1 MPETTPRG
9 LTRLAFG
16 GDYNPEQWPESV
28 WDEDVR
34 LMREAGVTMV
44 SVGIFSWAL
53 LEPEPGVYDFG
64 WLDRIIGLLHENGVR
79 VDLGTPTVVPPAWFY
94 RAHPDALPVTA
105 DGTRLAFGSRGA
117 ICHSN
122 GDYRA
127 AAANITTQLAE
138 RYADHP
144 ALAMWHVHNEYGV
157 PVSACYCDSCAA
169 HFRRWLETT
178 YGSVDG
184 VNEAWG
190 TAFWGQRYAGFE
202 QIDPPRTAA
211 TVGNPGQALDYKRF
225 ADATMR
231 ENFRME
237 RDILHRLSPVVP
249 VTTNFMTALSQ
260 CDSVDYWAWGR
271 EVDIVTNDHYLIT
284 DGRRTHVN
292 LAMAADLTRSVA
304 GGAPW
309 ILLEHST
316 SGINWQ
322 PRNPAKAPGQ
332 MARNSLAHVAR
343 GSEGAM
349 FFQWRQS
356 RRGAEKFHSAMVP
369 HGGTDTRVWREVVEL
384 GASLDSLSAIRG
396 TRTRADVA
404 VLWDWHSWWAQ
415 NLDWRPSEDHDARER
430 ADAFYEALYDR
441 HLTVDFAHPEADL
454 SAYPLVVVPALYL
467 MTEAAGTNLREY
479 VENGGT
485 LVVSYFSGIVDEYDA
500 VHEGAYPGA
509 LRDVL
514 GLTVEEFS
522 PLLPDQPVRITGPDG
537 SELTGDVWTEFV
549 VPHGAET
556 VWTYADGLTAGH
568 PAVTRHRHGEG
579 TAWYVSTR
587 LAAQGLDALL
597 GRAAEDARL
606 PSRADLPRDVEVVRR
621 NGESGSYVFV
631 VNHTAAEAK
640 VTLEATAPNCSPAN
654 ARRAGSPSRRVPSGS
669 YDSTAEPLDSP
680 SPARPRAAGGGGLT
694 SSGRRSFP
702 SRLPQAPNSPSSQTE
717 FDIGQAR

>member
-1 MPETTPRG
+1 
-9 LTRLAFG
+9 
-16 GDYNPEQWPESV
+16 
-28 WDEDVR
+28 VR
-34 LMREAGVTMV
+34 YE
-44 SVGIFSWAL
+44 
-53 LEPEPGVYDFG
+53 
-64 WLDRIIGLLHENGVR
+64 
-79 VDLGTPTVVPPAWFY
+79 
-94 RAHPDALPVTA
+94 
-105 DGTRLAFGSRGA
+105 FGSRAA

-122 GDYRA
+122 ADYRA
-127 AAANITTQLAE
+127 AAANITTRLAE
-138 RYADHP
+138 RYGDHP

-178 YGSVDG
+178 YGTVDA

-190 TAFWGQRYAGFE
+190 TAFWGQRYASFE
-202 QIDPPRTAA
+202 DVNPPRATP

-231 ENFRME
+231 ENFRAE
-237 RDILHRLSPVVP
+237 RDILHRLAPGVP

-260 CDSVDYWAWGR
+260 CDSIDYWAWGR

-316 SGINWQ
+316 SGVNWQ

-369 HGGTDTRVWREVVEL
+369 HGGSDTRVWREVVEL
-384 GASLDSLSAIRG
+384 GASLDSLAALRG
-396 TRTRADVA
+396 TRTEADVA
-404 VLWDWHSWWAQ
+404 ILWDWQSWWAQ
-415 NLDWRPSEDHDARER
+415 NLAWRPSEDADPRER

-441 HLTVDFAHPEADL
+441 HLTVDFARPESDL
-454 SAYPLVVVPALYL
+454 STYPLVVAPALYL
-467 MTEAAGTNLREY
+467 MTEAAGDNLKAY

-485 LVVSYFSGIVDEYDA
+485 LVVSYFSGIVDEHDA
-500 VHEGAYPGA
+500 VHAGAYPGA

-522 PLLPDQPVRITGPDG
+522 PLLQGESVRLTGPDG
-537 SELTGDVWTEFV
+537 CELGGDLWTEFV
-549 VPHGAET
+549 VPRGAET
-556 VWTYADGLTAGH
+556 VWTYADGLAAGR
-568 PAVTRHRHGEG
+568 PAVTRHRLGAG

-587 LAAQGLDALL
+587 LGREGLDAVL
-597 GRAAEDARL
+597 GRAAEDAAIA
-606 PSRADLPRDVEVVRR
+606 PRADLPYDVEVVRR
-621 NGESGSYVFV
+621 SGASGSYLFAI
-631 VNHTAAEAK
+631 NHTAADAK
-640 VTLEATAPNCSPAN
+640 VPLES
-654 ARRAGSPSRRVPSGS
+654 AG
-669 YDSTAEPLDSP
+669 AELLTGE
-680 SPARPRAAGGGGLT
+680 RAAG
-694 SSGRRSFP
+694 
-702 SRLPQAPNSPSSQTE
+702 RLAVPAGAVRVVRL
-717 FDIGQAR
+717 DG

>member
-28 WDEDVR
+28 WQEDVR

-53 LEPEPGVYDFG
+53 LEPSPGRYDFG
-64 WLDRIIGLLHENGVR
+64 WLDRLLDLLHEHGIR
-79 VDLGTPTVVPPAWFY
+79 VDLGTPTVVPPVWFY
-94 RAHPDALPVTA
+94 RAHPEALPVTA
-105 DGTRLAFGSRGA
+105 EGVRYEFGSRAA

-122 GDYRA
+122 ADYRSA
-127 AAANITTQLAE
+127 AAAITTKLAE
-138 RYADHP
+138 RFGDHP

-157 PVSACYCDSCAA
+157 PVSACYCASCAA
-169 HFRRWLETT
+169 HFRRWLATT
-178 YGSVDG
+178 YGTVDA

-190 TAFWGQRYAGFE
+190 TAFWGQRYGGFE
-202 QIDPPRTAA
+202 DINPPRVTPAA
-211 TVGNPGQALDYKRF
+211 VNPGQALDYKRF

-237 RDILHRLSPVVP
+237 RDILHRLSPGVP

-271 EVDIVTNDHYLIT
+271 EVDLVTNDHYLIT

-309 ILLEHST
+309 LLLEHST
-316 SGINWQ
+316 SGVNWQ
-322 PRNPAKAPGQ
+322 LRNPAKAPGQ

-384 GASLDSLSAIRG
+384 GAHIEALSEIRG
-396 TRTRADVA
+396 TRTEADVA

-415 NLDWRPSEDHDARER
+415 TLDWRPSVDHDARER

-454 SAYPLVVVPALYL
+454 SRYPLVVVPALYL
-467 MTEAAGTNLREY
+467 MTEAAGRNLTAY
-479 VENGGT
+479 VEQGGT
-485 LVVSYFSGIVDEYDA
+485 LVVSYFSGIVDQHDA
-500 VHEGAYPGA
+500 VHEGAYPGP

-522 PLLPDQPVRITGPDG
+522 PLLPGERVRVTGIDG
-537 SELTGDVWTEFV
+537 TELSADVWTEFV
-549 VPHGAET
+549 VPRGAET
-556 VWTYADGLTAGH
+556 VSAYADGPAAGL
-568 PAVTRHRHGEG
+568 PAVTRHRLGEG

-587 LAAQGLDALL
+587 LGADGLDALL
-597 GRAAEDARL
+597 GRAGEDAGL
-606 PSRADLPRDVEVVRR
+606 APRADLPRDVEVVRR
-621 NGESGSYVFV
+621 TGTSGTYLFA
-631 VNHTAAEAK
+631 VNHTGSDAK
-640 VTLEATAPNCSPAN
+640 VPLEAPGTELLT
-654 ARRAGSPSRRVPSGS
+654 G
-669 YDSTAEPLDSP
+669 D
-680 SPARPRAAGGGGLT
+680 RAAG
-694 SSGRRSFP
+694 
-702 SRLPQAPNSPSSQTE
+702 RLAVPAGAVRVVRL
-717 FDIGQAR
+717 DG

>member
-1 MPETTPRG
+1 MPETSPKG

-28 WDEDVR
+28 WQDDVR

-53 LEPEPGVYDFG
+53 LEPSRGEYDFG
-64 WLDRIIGLLHENGVR
+64 WLDRVIGLLHDHGIR
-79 VDLGTPTVVPPAWFY
+79 VDLGTPTVAPPVWFY
-94 RAHPDALPVTA
+94 REHPDALPLTPEGV
-105 DGTRLAFGSRGA
+105 RYEFGSRAA

-122 GDYRA
+122 ADYRA
-127 AAANITTQLAE
+127 AAANITTRLAE
-138 RYADHP
+138 RYGDHP

-178 YGSVDG
+178 YGTVEA
-184 VNEAWG
+184 VNKAWG
-190 TAFWGQRYAGFE
+190 TAFWGQRYASFE
-202 QIDPPRTAA
+202 DVNPPRATP

-231 ENFRME
+231 ENFRAE
-237 RDILHRLSPVVP
+237 RDILHRLAPGVP

-304 GGAPW
+304 AGAPW

-316 SGINWQ
+316 SGVNWQ

-332 MARNSLAHVAR
+332 MARNSLGHVAR

-384 GASLDSLSAIRG
+384 GASLDSLGAIRG
-396 TRTRADVA
+396 TRTEADVA

-415 NLDWRPSEDHDARER
+415 NLDWRPSEDADPRER

-454 SAYPLVVVPALYL
+454 SRYPLVVVPALYL
-467 MTEAAGTNLREY
+467 MTEAAGNNLREY
-479 VENGGT
+479 VANGGT
-485 LVVSYFSGIVDEYDA
+485 LVVSYFSGIVDEHDA

-522 PLLPDQPVRITGPDG
+522 PLLQGGSVRLTGPDG
-537 SELTGDVWTEFV
+537 SELAGDVWTEFV
-549 VPHGAET
+549 VPRGAET

-568 PAVTRHRHGEG
+568 PAVTRHRLGEG

-587 LAAQGLDALL
+587 LGPEGLDTLL
-597 GRAAEDARL
+597 GRAAEDAAIA
-606 PSRADLPRDVEVVRR
+606 PRADLPHDVEVVRR
-621 NGESGSYVFV
+621 SGETGSYLFAI
-631 VNHTAAEAK
+631 NHTTTDAK
-640 VTLEATAPNCSPAN
+640 VPLET
-654 ARRAGSPSRRVPSGS
+654 SG
-669 YDSTAEPLDSP
+669 TELLTGE
-680 SPARPRAAGGGGLT
+680 RAAG
-694 SSGRRSFP
+694 
-702 SRLPQAPNSPSSQTE
+702 RLAVPAGAVRVVRL
-717 FDIGQAR
+717 DG

>member
-28 WDEDVR
+28 WQEDVR
-34 LMREAGVTMV
+34 LMREAGVTLV

-53 LEPEPGVYDFG
+53 LEPSPGTYDFG
-64 WLDRIIGLLHENGVR
+64 WLDRLLDLLHEHGIR
-79 VDLGTPTVVPPAWFY
+79 VDLGTPTVVPPVWFY
-94 RAHPDALPVTA
+94 RAHPEALPVTA
-105 DGTRLAFGSRGA
+105 EGVRYEFGSRAA

-122 GDYRA
+122 DDYRRA
-127 AAANITTQLAE
+127 AASITRKLAE
-138 RYADHP
+138 RYGDHP

-157 PVSACYCDSCAA
+157 PVSACYCASCAA
-169 HFRRWLETT
+169 HFRRWLATT
-178 YGSVDG
+178 YGTVDA

-190 TAFWGQRYAGFE
+190 TAFWGQRYGDLE
-202 QIDPPRTAA
+202 DINPPRLTPAA
-211 TVGNPGQALDYKRF
+211 VNPAQALDYKRF

-237 RDILHRLSPVVP
+237 RDILHRLSPGVP

-271 EVDIVTNDHYLIT
+271 EVDLVTNDHYLIT

-309 ILLEHST
+309 LLLEHST
-316 SGINWQ
+316 SGVNWQ
-322 PRNPAKAPGQ
+322 LRNPAKAPGQ

-343 GSEGAM
+343 GSEGAL

-384 GASLDSLSAIRG
+384 GASVEALSEIRG
-396 TRTRADVA
+396 TRTEADVA
-404 VLWDWHSWWAQ
+404 MLWDWHSWWAQ
-415 NLDWRPSEDHDARER
+415 NLDWRPSVDHEARER

-441 HLTVDFAHPEADL
+441 HLTVDFAHPEADV
-454 SAYPLVVVPALYL
+454 SRYPLVVVPALYL
-467 MTEAAGTNLREY
+467 MTEAAGRNLKAY

-485 LVVSYFSGIVDEYDA
+485 LVVSYFSGIVDEHDA
-500 VHEGAYPGA
+500 VHEGAYPGP

-522 PLLPDQPVRITGPDG
+522 PLLPGERVRVTGPDG
-537 SELTGDVWTEFV
+537 TELAADVWTEFV
-549 VPHGAET
+549 VPRGAET
-556 VWTYADGLTAGH
+556 VLTYADGLAAGL
-568 PAVTRHRHGEG
+568 PAVTRHRLGEG

-587 LAAQGLDALL
+587 LGADGLDALL
-597 GRAAEDARL
+597 GRAGEDARL
-606 PSRADLPRDVEVVRR
+606 APRADLPRDVEVVRR
-621 NGESGSYVFV
+621 TGASGTYLFA
-631 VNHTAAEAK
+631 VNHTGSDVK
-640 VTLEATAPNCSPAN
+640 VPLEA
-654 ARRAGSPSRRVPSGS
+654 AGTELLTG
-669 YDSTAEPLDSP
+669 EP
-680 SPARPRAAGGGGLT
+680 AAGRLAVPAGAVRVVRLGG
-694 SSGRRSFP
+694 
-702 SRLPQAPNSPSSQTE
+702 
-717 FDIGQAR
+717 

>member
-1 MPETTPRG
+1 MPETTPKG

-28 WDEDVR
+28 WQEDVR

-53 LEPEPGVYDFG
+53 LEPSPGRYDFG
-64 WLDRIIGLLHENGVR
+64 WLDRLLDLLHEHGVR
-79 VDLGTPTVVPPAWFY
+79 VDLGTPTVVPPVWFY
-94 RAHPDALPVTA
+94 RAHPEALPVTA
-105 DGTRLAFGSRGA
+105 EGVRYEFGSRAA

-122 GDYRA
+122 ADYRSA
-127 AAANITTQLAE
+127 AAAITTKLAE
-138 RYADHP
+138 RYGDHP

-157 PVSACYCDSCAA
+157 PVSACYCASCAA
-169 HFRRWLETT
+169 HFRRWLATT
-178 YGSVDG
+178 YGTVDA

-190 TAFWGQRYAGFE
+190 TAFWGQRYGDFE
-202 QIDPPRTAA
+202 DINPPRLTPAA
-211 TVGNPGQALDYKRF
+211 VNPGQALDYKRF

-237 RDILHRLSPVVP
+237 RDILHRLSPGVP

-271 EVDIVTNDHYLIT
+271 EVDLVTNDHYLIT

-309 ILLEHST
+309 LLLEHST
-316 SGINWQ
+316 SGVNWQ

-343 GSEGAM
+343 GSEGAL

-384 GASLDSLSAIRG
+384 GASIEALSEIRG
-396 TRTRADVA
+396 TRTEADVA

-415 NLDWRPSEDHDARER
+415 NLDWRPSVDHDARER

-454 SAYPLVVVPALYL
+454 SRYPLVVVPALYL
-467 MTEAAGTNLREY
+467 MTEAAGHNLKAY
-479 VENGGT
+479 VEQGGT
-485 LVVSYFSGIVDEYDA
+485 LVVSYFSGIVDQHDA
-500 VHEGAYPGA
+500 VHEGAYPGP

-522 PLLPDQPVRITGPDG
+522 PLLPGERVRVTGLG
-537 SELTGDVWTEFV
+537 VTELSADVWTEFV
-549 VPHGAET
+549 VPRGAET
-556 VWTYADGLTAGH
+556 VSAYADGPAAGL
-568 PAVTRHRHGEG
+568 PAVTRHRLGEG

-587 LAAQGLDALL
+587 LGADGLDALL
-597 GRAAEDARL
+597 GRAGEDAGL
-606 PSRADLPRDVEVVRR
+606 APRADLPRDVEVVRR
-621 NGESGSYVFV
+621 TGASGTYLFA
-631 VNHTAAEAK
+631 VNHTGSDAK
-640 VTLEATAPNCSPAN
+640 VPLE
-654 ARRAGSPSRRVPSGS
+654 VPGTELLTG
-669 YDSTAEPLDSP
+669 D
-680 SPARPRAAGGGGLT
+680 RAAG
-694 SSGRRSFP
+694 
-702 SRLPQAPNSPSSQTE
+702 RLAVPAGAVRVVRL
-717 FDIGQAR
+717 DG

>member
-16 GDYNPEQWPESV
+16 GDYNPEQWPETV
-28 WDEDVR
+28 WQEDVR
-34 LMREAGVTMV
+34 LMREAGVSMV

-53 LEPEPGVYDFG
+53 LEPEPGMYDFG
-64 WLDRIIGLLHENGVR
+64 WLDRLLDLLHENGIR
-79 VDLGTPTVVPPAWFY
+79 VDLGTPTVVPPVWFY
-94 RAHPDALPVTA
+94 RAHPEALPVTA
-105 DGTRLAFGSRGA
+105 DGTRYEFGSRGA

-122 GDYRA
+122 ADYRA
-127 AAANITTQLAE
+127 AAANITTRLAD
-138 RYADHP
+138 RYGNHP

-169 HFRRWLETT
+169 HFRRWLEAT
-178 YGSVDG
+178 YETVGA

-190 TAFWGQRYAGFE
+190 TAFWGQRYTDFE
-202 QIDPPRTAA
+202 QINPPRLTP

-225 ADATMR
+225 ADVTIR

-237 RDILHRLSPVVP
+237 RDILHRLSPGVP

-260 CDSVDYWAWGR
+260 CDSLDYWAWGR
-271 EVDIVTNDHYLIT
+271 EVDLVTNDHYLIT

-309 ILLEHST
+309 LLLEHST
-316 SGINWQ
+316 SGVNWQ
-322 PRNPAKAPGQ
+322 ARNPAKAPGQ

-356 RRGAEKFHSAMVP
+356 RRGAEKFHSAMLP

-384 GASLDSLSAIRG
+384 GASLDTLGPIRG
-396 TRTRADVA
+396 TRTQADVA

-430 ADAFYEALYDR
+430 ADTFYEVLYDR

-467 MTEAAGTNLREY
+467 MTEAAGLNLKEY
-479 VENGGT
+479 VEHGGT
-485 LVVSYFSGIVDEYDA
+485 LVVSYFSGIVDEHDA
-500 VHEGAYPGA
+500 VHEGAYPGP
-509 LRDVL
+509 LREVL

-522 PLLPDQPVRITGPDG
+522 PLLKGEKVRIAGPDG
-537 SELTGDVWTEFV
+537 AELGADVWTEFV
-549 VPHGAET
+549 VPRGAET
-556 VWTYADGLTAGH
+556 VWTYVDGLTADR
-568 PAVTRHRHGEG
+568 PAVTRHRLGEG

-587 LAAQGLDALL
+587 LGTDGLDAVL
-597 GRAAEDARL
+597 GRAAEDARIA
-606 PSRADLPRDVEVVRR
+606 PRTDLPHDVEVVRR
-621 NGESGSYVFV
+621 TGESGTFLFA
-631 VNHTAAEAK
+631 VNHTAADAK
-640 VTLEATAPNCSPAN
+640 V
-654 ARRAGSPSRRVPSGS
+654 
-669 YDSTAEPLDSP
+669 PLDTSGTELLTGE
-680 SPARPRAAGGGGLT
+680 RAAG
-694 SSGRRSFP
+694 
-702 SRLPQAPNSPSSQTE
+702 RLAVPAGAVRVVRL
-717 FDIGQAR
+717 DG

>member
-1 MPETTPRG
+1 MPETTPKG
-9 LTRLAFG
+9 LTGLAFG

-28 WDEDVR
+28 WQEDVR

-53 LEPEPGVYDFG
+53 LEPAPGVHDFG
-64 WLDRIIGLLHENGVR
+64 WLDRIIDLLHENGIR
-79 VDLGTPTVVPPAWFY
+79 VDLATPTAAPPVWFY
-94 RAHPDALPVTA
+94 REHPEALPVTA
-105 DGTRLAFGSRGA
+105 DGVRYEFGSRAA

-122 GDYRA
+122 AAYRA
-127 AAANITTQLAE
+127 AAADIATRLAE
-138 RYADHP
+138 RYGDHP

-157 PVSACYCDSCAA
+157 PVSACYCESCAA
-169 HFRRWLETT
+169 HFRRWLQTT
-178 YGSVDG
+178 YGTIDA

-190 TAFWGQRYAGFE
+190 TAFWGQRYAAFDD
-202 QIDPPRTAA
+202 INPPRTTP
-211 TVGNPGQALDYKRF
+211 TVGNPGQALDYRRF

-237 RDILHRLSPVVP
+237 RDILHRLAPGVP

-271 EVDIVTNDHYLIT
+271 EVDLVTNDHYLIT

-316 SGINWQ
+316 SGVNWQ
-322 PRNPAKAPGQ
+322 ARNPAKAPGQ
-332 MARNSLAHVAR
+332 MARNSLGHVAR

-356 RRGAEKFHSAMVP
+356 RRGAEKFHSSMVP

-384 GASLDSLSAIRG
+384 GASLDSLSPIRG
-396 TRTRADVA
+396 TRTEADVA

-415 NLDWRPSEDHDARER
+415 NLAWRPSEDHDPRER

-454 SAYPLVVVPALYL
+454 SRYPMVVVPALYL
-467 MTEAAGTNLREY
+467 MTEAAGNNLRTY

-485 LVVSYFSGIVDEYDA
+485 LVVSYFSGIVDASDA

-522 PLLPDQPVRITGPDG
+522 PLLQGEHVRITGPDG
-537 SELTGDVWTEFV
+537 SELGGDVWTEFV
-549 VPHGAET
+549 EPRGAET
-556 VWTYADGLTAGH
+556 VWTYADGLTAGR
-568 PAVTRHRHGEG
+568 PAVTRHRLGEG

-587 LAAQGLDALL
+587 LGAEGLDALL
-597 GRAAEDARL
+597 GWAAEDARL
-606 PSRADLPRDVEVVRR
+606 APRAGLPRDVEVVRR
-621 NGESGSYVFV
+621 SGERGSYLFAI
-631 VNHTAAEAK
+631 NHTATDAK
-640 VTLEATAPNCSPAN
+640 V
-654 ARRAGSPSRRVPSGS
+654 
-669 YDSTAEPLDSP
+669 PLDTSGTELLTGERADGRLAV
-680 SPARPRAAGGGGLT
+680 PAGAVRVV
-694 SSGRRSFP
+694 
-702 SRLPQAPNSPSSQTE
+702 RL
-717 FDIGQAR
+717 DG

>member
-64 WLDRIIGLLHENGVR
+64 WLDRILGLLHENGVR

-122 GDYRA
+122 SAYRA
-127 AAANITTQLAE
+127 AAANITTRLAE
-138 RYADHP
+138 RYTDHP

-178 YGSVDG
+178 YGGVDG
-184 VNEAWG
+184 VNKAWG
-190 TAFWGQRYAGFE
+190 TAFWGQHYTSVE

-231 ENFRME
+231 ENFVME
-237 RDILHRLSPVVP
+237 RDILHRLSPGVP

-332 MARNSLAHVAR
+332 MARNSLTHVAR

-384 GASLDSLSAIRG
+384 GSALDSLSEIRG

-430 ADAFYEALYDR
+430 ADAFYAALYDR

-467 MTEAAGTNLREY
+467 MTEAAGHNLTEY

-485 LVVSYFSGIVDEYDA
+485 LVVSYFSGIVDEHDA
-500 VHEGAYPGA
+500 VHAGAYPGA

-522 PLLPDQPVRITGPDG
+522 PLLPDQLVRITGPDG

-549 VPHGAET
+549 VPRGAET
-556 VWTYADGLTAGH
+556 VGTYADGLAAGH
-568 PAVTRHRHGEG
+568 PAVTRHRHGAG

-597 GRAAEDARL
+597 GWAAEDAQL
-606 PSRADLPRDVEVVRR
+606 PSRADLPHDVEVVRR
-621 NGESGSYVFV
+621 TGEAGSYVFV
-631 VNHTAAEAK
+631 VNHTASEAK
-640 VTLEATAPNCSPAN
+640 V
-654 ARRAGSPSRRVPSGS
+654 
-669 YDSTAEPLDSP
+669 PLD
-680 SPARPRAAGGGGLT
+680 AAGTELLTGERAAG
-694 SSGRRSFP
+694 
-702 SRLPQAPNSPSSQTE
+702 RLAVPAGAVRVVRL
-717 FDIGQAR
+717 DG

>member
-1 MPETTPRG
+1 MPETSPRG

-28 WDEDVR
+28 WQDDVR

-53 LEPEPGVYDFG
+53 LETSPGVYDFG
-64 WLDRIIGLLHENGVR
+64 WLDRVIGLLHDNGIR
-79 VDLGTPTVVPPAWFY
+79 VDLGTPTVAPPVWFY
-94 RAHPDALPVTA
+94 RQHPDALPVTA
-105 DGTRLAFGSRGA
+105 EGVRLEFGSRGA

-122 GDYRA
+122 ADYRA
-127 AAANITTQLAE
+127 AAANITTRLAE
-138 RYADHP
+138 RYGDHP

-178 YGSVDG
+178 YGTVDA

-190 TAFWGQRYAGFE
+190 TAFWGQRYASFDD
-202 QIDPPRTAA
+202 INPPRATP

-231 ENFRME
+231 ENFRAE
-237 RDILHRLSPVVP
+237 RDILHRLAPGVP

-332 MARNSLAHVAR
+332 MARNSLGHVAR

-384 GASLDSLSAIRG
+384 GAGLDSLASVRG
-396 TRTRADVA
+396 TRTEADVA

-415 NLDWRPSEDHDARER
+415 SLDWRPSEDADPRER

-454 SAYPLVVVPALYL
+454 SRYPLVVVPALYL
-467 MTEAAGTNLREY
+467 MTEAAGNNLAEY
-479 VENGGT
+479 VAGGGT
-485 LVVSYFSGIVDEYDA
+485 LVVSYFSGIVDEHDA
-500 VHEGAYPGA
+500 VHEGACPGA

-522 PLLPDQPVRITGPDG
+522 PLLASEDVRLTGPDG
-537 SELTGDVWTEFV
+537 QDLTGDVWTEFV
-549 VPHGAET
+549 VPRGAET
-556 VWTYADGLTAGH
+556 VWTYAEGLTAGH
-568 PAVTRHRHGEG
+568 PAVTRHRLGEG

-587 LAAQGLDALL
+587 LGPEGLDALL
-597 GRAAEDARL
+597 GRAAEDAGIS
-606 PSRADLPRDVEVVRR
+606 PRADLPYDVEVVRR
-621 NGESGSYVFV
+621 SGGTGSYLFAI
-631 VNHTAAEAK
+631 NHTAADAK
-640 VTLEATAPNCSPAN
+640 VPLET
-654 ARRAGSPSRRVPSGS
+654 SG
-669 YDSTAEPLDSP
+669 TELLTGE
-680 SPARPRAAGGGGLT
+680 RAAG
-694 SSGRRSFP
+694 
-702 SRLPQAPNSPSSQTE
+702 RLAVPAGAVRVVRL
-717 FDIGQAR
+717 DG

>member
-1 MPETTPRG
+1 MPDTTPRG

-16 GDYNPEQWPESV
+16 GDYNPEQWPENV
-28 WDEDVR
+28 WHEDVR
-34 LMREAGVTMV
+34 LMREAGVSMV

-53 LEPEPGVYDFG
+53 LEPAAGEYDFG
-64 WLDRIIGLLHENGVR
+64 WLDRVLDLLHEGGIR
-79 VDLGTPTVVPPAWFY
+79 VDLGTPTVVPPVWFY
-94 RAHPDALPVTA
+94 RAHPEALPVRE
-105 DGTRLAFGSRGA
+105 DGTRYEFGSRGA

-122 GDYRA
+122 ADYRA
-127 AAANITTQLAE
+127 AVANITTRLAE
-138 RYADHP
+138 RYGDHP

-178 YGSVDG
+178 YGTVDA

-190 TAFWGQRYAGFE
+190 TAFWGQRYTDLE
-202 QIDPPRTAA
+202 QINPPRATP

-225 ADATMR
+225 ADATIR

-237 RDILHRLSPVVP
+237 RDILHRLSPGVP

-260 CDSVDYWAWGR
+260 CDSLDYWAWGR
-271 EVDIVTNDHYLIT
+271 EVDLVTNDHYLIT

-309 ILLEHST
+309 LLLEHST
-316 SGINWQ
+316 SGVNWQ

-369 HGGTDTRVWREVVEL
+369 HGGTGTRVWREVVEL
-384 GASLDSLSAIRG
+384 GKALDALGEIRG
-396 TRTRADVA
+396 TRTVADAA
-404 VLWDWHSWWAQ
+404 VLWDWQSWWAQ

-467 MTEAAGTNLREY
+467 MTEAAGRNLTRYAEG
-479 VENGGT
+479 GGT
-485 LVVSYFSGIVDEYDA
+485 LVVSYFSGIVDEHDA
-500 VHEGAYPGA
+500 VHDGAYPGP
-509 LRDVL
+509 LREAL

-522 PLLPDQPVRITGPDG
+522 PLLRDETVLVTGPDG
-537 SELTGDVWTEFV
+537 VALEADVWTEFV
-549 VPHGAET
+549 VPRGAET
-556 VWTYADGLTAGH
+556 VWTYADGLTAGR
-568 PAVTRHRHGEG
+568 PAVTRHRLGEG

-587 LAAQGLDALL
+587 LGRTGLDALL
-597 GRAAEDARL
+597 GRAAEDAGLAPRQ
-606 PSRADLPRDVEVVRR
+606 DLPRDVEVVRR
-621 NGESGSYVFV
+621 TGESGTFLFAL
-631 VNHTAAEAK
+631 NHTASDVK
-640 VTLEATAPNCSPAN
+640 V
-654 ARRAGSPSRRVPSGS
+654 
-669 YDSTAEPLDSP
+669 PLDTP
-680 SPARPRAAGGGGLT
+680 GTELLTGERAAG
-694 SSGRRSFP
+694 
-702 SRLPQAPNSPSSQTE
+702 RLALPAGAVRVVRL
-717 FDIGQAR
+717 DG

>member
-1 MPETTPRG
+1 MPETTPKG

-28 WDEDVR
+28 WQEDVR
-34 LMREAGVTMV
+34 LMREAGVSMV

-53 LEPEPGVYDFG
+53 LEPAPGAYDFG
-64 WLDRIIGLLHENGVR
+64 WLDRLLDLLHANGVR
-79 VDLGTPTVVPPAWFY
+79 ADLGTPTVVPPVWFY
-94 RAHPDALPVTA
+94 REHPEALPVTA
-105 DGTRLAFGSRGA
+105 DGTRYEFGSRGA

-122 GDYRA
+122 ADYRA
-127 AAANITTQLAE
+127 AAARITTELAR
-138 RYADHP
+138 RYGDHP

-157 PVSACYCDSCAA
+157 PVSACYCDSCAT
-169 HFRRWLETT
+169 HFRRWLADT
-178 YGSVDG
+178 YGTVDA

-190 TAFWGQRYAGFE
+190 TSFWGQRYTGLE
-202 QIDPPRTAA
+202 QINPPRVTPTA
-211 TVGNPGQALDYKRF
+211 GNPAQALDYKRF
-225 ADATMR
+225 ADATIR
-231 ENFRME
+231 ENFVAE
-237 RDILHRLSPVVP
+237 RDILHRLSPGVP

-260 CDSVDYWAWGR
+260 CDSLDYWAWGR
-271 EVDIVTNDHYLIT
+271 EVDLVTNDHYLIT

-309 ILLEHST
+309 LLLEHST
-316 SGINWQ
+316 SGVNWQ
-322 PRNPAKAPGQ
+322 ARNPAKAPGQ

-384 GASLDSLSAIRG
+384 GASLGALHEIRG
-396 TRTRADVA
+396 TRTRPDVA

-415 NLDWRPSEDHDARER
+415 NLEWRPSEDHDARER
-430 ADAFYEALYDR
+430 ADSFYEALYDR

-467 MTEAAGTNLREY
+467 MTEAAGRNLRTY

-485 LVVSYFSGIVDEYDA
+485 LLVSYFSGIVDEHDA
-500 VHEGAYPGA
+500 VHEGAHPGA

-522 PLLPDQPVRITGPDG
+522 PLLEGESVRVTGPGGVPD
-537 SELTGDVWTEFV
+537 LAADVWTEFV
-549 VPHGAET
+549 VPRGAET
-556 VWTYADGLTAGH
+556 VWSYADGLTAGR
-568 PAVTRHRHGEG
+568 PAVTRHRLGEG

-587 LAAQGLDALL
+587 LAVDGLDAVLA
-597 GRAAEDARL
+597 RAAEDAGL
-606 PSRADLPRDVEVVRR
+606 PPRTGLPRDVEVVLRT
-621 NGESGSYVFV
+621 GESGTYLFAL
-631 VNHTAAEAK
+631 NHTGTDAE
-640 VTLEATAPNCSPAN
+640 VPLETP
-654 ARRAGSPSRRVPSGS
+654 GTELLTG
-669 YDSTAEPLDSP
+669 E
-680 SPARPRAAGGGGLT
+680 RAAGGVEVPAGAV
-694 SSGRRSFP
+694 RVV
-702 SRLPQAPNSPSSQTE
+702 RL
-717 FDIGQAR
+717 DG

>member
-28 WDEDVR
+28 WQEDVR
-34 LMREAGVTMV
+34 LMREAGVTLV

-53 LEPEPGVYDFG
+53 LEPSPGTYDFG
-64 WLDRIIGLLHENGVR
+64 WLDRLLDLLHEHGIR
-79 VDLGTPTVVPPAWFY
+79 VDLGTPTVVPPVWFY
-94 RAHPDALPVTA
+94 RAHPEALPVTA
-105 DGTRLAFGSRGA
+105 EGVRYEFGSRAA

-122 GDYRA
+122 ADYRRA
-127 AAANITTQLAE
+127 AASITRKLAE
-138 RYADHP
+138 RYGDHP

-157 PVSACYCDSCAA
+157 PVSACYCASCAA
-169 HFRRWLETT
+169 HFRRWLATT
-178 YGSVDG
+178 YGTVDA

-190 TAFWGQRYAGFE
+190 TAFWGQRYGDLE
-202 QIDPPRTAA
+202 DINPPRLTPAA
-211 TVGNPGQALDYKRF
+211 VNPAQALDYKRF

-237 RDILHRLSPVVP
+237 RDILHRLSPGVP

-271 EVDIVTNDHYLIT
+271 EIDLVTNDHYLIT

-309 ILLEHST
+309 LLLEHST
-316 SGINWQ
+316 SGVNWQ
-322 PRNPAKAPGQ
+322 LRNPAKAPGQ

-343 GSEGAM
+343 GSEGAL

-384 GASLDSLSAIRG
+384 GASVEALSEIRG
-396 TRTRADVA
+396 TRTEADVA
-404 VLWDWHSWWAQ
+404 MLWDWHSWWAQ
-415 NLDWRPSEDHDARER
+415 NLDWRPSVDHEARER

-441 HLTVDFAHPEADL
+441 HLTVDFAHPEADV
-454 SAYPLVVVPALYL
+454 SRYPLVVVPALYL
-467 MTEAAGTNLREY
+467 MTEAAGRNLKAY

-485 LVVSYFSGIVDEYDA
+485 LVVSYFSGIVDEHDA
-500 VHEGAYPGA
+500 VHEGAYPGP

-522 PLLPDQPVRITGPDG
+522 PLLPGERVRVTGPDG
-537 SELTGDVWTEFV
+537 TELAADVWTEFV
-549 VPHGAET
+549 VPRGAET
-556 VWTYADGLTAGH
+556 VLTYADGLAAGL
-568 PAVTRHRHGEG
+568 PAVTRHRLGEG

-587 LAAQGLDALL
+587 LGADGLDALL
-597 GRAAEDARL
+597 GRAGEDARL
-606 PSRADLPRDVEVVRR
+606 APRADLPRDVEVVRR
-621 NGESGSYVFV
+621 TGASGTYLFA
-631 VNHTAAEAK
+631 VNHTGSDVK
-640 VTLEATAPNCSPAN
+640 VPLEA
-654 ARRAGSPSRRVPSGS
+654 AGTELLTG
-669 YDSTAEPLDSP
+669 EP
-680 SPARPRAAGGGGLT
+680 AAGRLAVPAGAVRVVRLGG
-694 SSGRRSFP
+694 
-702 SRLPQAPNSPSSQTE
+702 
-717 FDIGQAR
+717 

>member
-1 MPETTPRG
+1 
-9 LTRLAFG
+9 
-16 GDYNPEQWPESV
+16 
-28 WDEDVR
+28 
-34 LMREAGVTMV
+34 MV
-44 SVGIFSWAL
+44 SLGIFSWAL

-94 RAHPDALPVTA
+94 RAHPDALPMTA

-122 GDYRA
+122 SAYRE
-127 AAANITTQLAE
+127 AAANITTRLAE

-169 HFRRWLETT
+169 HFRRWLTTT
-178 YGSVDG
+178 YGGVDG

-190 TAFWGQRYAGFE
+190 TAFWGQHYTSLE

-231 ENFRME
+231 ENFVME
-237 RDILHRLSPVVP
+237 RDILHRLSPGVP

-384 GASLDSLSAIRG
+384 GAALDSLSEIRG
-396 TRTRADVA
+396 TRTQADVA

-415 NLDWRPSEDHDARER
+415 NLDWRPSADHDARER
-430 ADAFYEALYDR
+430 ADAFYAALYDR

-467 MTEAAGTNLREY
+467 MTEAAGRNITEY

-485 LVVSYFSGIVDEYDA
+485 LVVSYFSGIVDEHDA
-500 VHEGAYPGA
+500 VHAGAYPGA

-522 PLLPDQPVRITGPDG
+522 PLLPDQSVRITGPDG

-549 VPHGAET
+549 VPRGAET
-556 VWTYADGLTAGH
+556 VWTYADGLAADH
-568 PAVTRHRHGEG
+568 PAVTRHRHGAG

-597 GRAAEDARL
+597 GWAAEDAQL
-606 PSRADLPRDVEVVRR
+606 PSRADLPHDVEVVRR
-621 NGESGSYVFV
+621 DGEAGSYVFA
-631 VNHTAAEAK
+631 VNHTASEAK
-640 VTLEATAPNCSPAN
+640 V
-654 ARRAGSPSRRVPSGS
+654 
-669 YDSTAEPLDSP
+669 PLD
-680 SPARPRAAGGGGLT
+680 AEGTELLTGERAAG
-694 SSGRRSFP
+694 
-702 SRLPQAPNSPSSQTE
+702 RLAVPAGAVRVVRL
-717 FDIGQAR
+717 DG

>member
-1 MPETTPRG
+1 MPETTPKG
-9 LTRLAFG
+9 LAGLAFG

-28 WDEDVR
+28 WQEDVR

-53 LEPEPGVYDFG
+53 LEPAPGEYDFG
-64 WLDRIIGLLHENGVR
+64 WLDRVLGLLHENGIR
-79 VDLGTPTVVPPAWFY
+79 VDLGTPTVAPPAWFY
-94 RAHPDALPVTA
+94 RAHPEALPVTA
-105 DGTRLAFGSRGA
+105 EGVRHAFGSRGA

-122 GDYRA
+122 PDYRA
-127 AAANITTQLAE
+127 AAAAVTTRLAE
-138 RYADHP
+138 RYGDHP
-144 ALAMWHVHNEYGV
+144 ALALWHVHNEYGV

-169 HFRRWLETT
+169 HFRRWLATT
-178 YGSVDG
+178 YGTVDA

-190 TAFWGQRYAGFE
+190 TAFWGQRYASLE
-202 QIDPPRTAA
+202 EIDPPRLTP
-211 TVGNPGQALDYKRF
+211 TVGNPGQALDYRRF

-231 ENFRME
+231 ENFCAE
-237 RDILHRLSPVVP
+237 RDILHRLSPGVP

-271 EVDIVTNDHYLIT
+271 EVDLVTNDHYLIT

-309 ILLEHST
+309 LLLEHST
-316 SGINWQ
+316 SGVNWQ

-356 RRGAEKFHSAMVP
+356 RRGAEKFHSSMLP

-384 GASLDSLSAIRG
+384 GASLESLAGIRG
-396 TRTRADVA
+396 TRTEADVA

-415 NLDWRPSEDHDARER
+415 NLAWRPSEDHDARER
-430 ADAFYEALYDR
+430 ADSFYAALYDR

-454 SAYPLVVVPALYL
+454 SGYPLVVVPALYL
-467 MTEAAGTNLREY
+467 MTRAAGDNLRRY

-485 LVVSYFSGIVDEYDA
+485 LVVSYFSGIVDEHDA

-522 PLLPDQPVRITGPDG
+522 PLLQGERVRLTGPDG
-537 SELTGDVWTEFV
+537 SELSGDVWTEFV
-549 VPHGAET
+549 VPRGAET
-556 VWTYADGLTAGH
+556 VWTYADGLTAGR
-568 PAVTRHRHGEG
+568 PAVTRHRLGAG

-587 LAAQGLDALL
+587 LGADGLEALL

-606 PSRADLPRDVEVVRR
+606 APRADLPRDVEVVRR
-621 NGESGSYVFV
+621 TGGTGSYLFAI
-631 VNHTAAEAK
+631 NHTDADAK
-640 VTLEATAPNCSPAN
+640 V
-654 ARRAGSPSRRVPSGS
+654 
-669 YDSTAEPLDSP
+669 PLDAP
-680 SPARPRAAGGGGLT
+680 GTELLTGERAAGPLVVPAGAV
-694 SSGRRSFP
+694 RVV
-702 SRLPQAPNSPSSQTE
+702 RL
-717 FDIGQAR
+717 DG

>member
-1 MPETTPRG
+1 MPETNPKG

-28 WDEDVR
+28 WQEDVR

-53 LEPEPGVYDFG
+53 LEPARGEYDFG
-64 WLDRIIGLLHENGVR
+64 WLDRIIDLLHENGIR
-79 VDLGTPTVVPPAWFY
+79 VDLGTPTVVPPVWFY
-94 RAHPDALPVTA
+94 REHPEALPVDA
-105 DGTRLAFGSRGA
+105 DGTRYAFGSRGA

-122 GDYRA
+122 ADYRA
-127 AAANITTQLAE
+127 AAANITTKLAE
-138 RYADHP
+138 RYGDHP

-169 HFRRWLETT
+169 HFRRWLAGT
-178 YGSVDG
+178 YGTVAA
-184 VNEAWG
+184 VNAAWG
-190 TAFWGQRYAGFE
+190 TAFWGQRYASFE
-202 QIDPPRTAA
+202 DITPPRTAP
-211 TVGNPGQALDYKRF
+211 TVGNPGQALDFKRF

-231 ENFRME
+231 ENFCAE
-237 RDILHRLSPVVP
+237 RDILHRLAPGVP

-292 LAMAADLTRSVA
+292 LAMAADLTRSVG

-384 GASLDSLSAIRG
+384 GASLDSLASVKG
-396 TRTRADVA
+396 SRTEADAA
-404 VLWDWHSWWAQ
+404 VLWDWQSWWAQ
-415 NLDWRPSEDHDARER
+415 NLAWRPSEDADPRER

-441 HLTVDFAHPEADL
+441 HLTVDFAHPESDL
-454 SAYPLVVVPALYL
+454 SSYPLVVVPALYL
-467 MTEAAGTNLREY
+467 MTEAAGNNLRAY
-479 VENGGT
+479 VEGGGT
-485 LVVSYFSGIVDEYDA
+485 LVVSFFSGIVDEHDA
-500 VHEGAYPGA
+500 VHDGAYPGA

-522 PLLPDQPVRITGPDG
+522 PLLEGESVRLTGQG
-537 SELTGDVWTEFV
+537 GAELTGDVWSEFV
-549 VPHGAET
+549 VPRGAET
-556 VWTYADGLTAGH
+556 LWTFADGLAAGR
-568 PAVTRHRHGEG
+568 PAVTRHRLGEG

-587 LAAQGLDALL
+587 LGADGLDTLL
-597 GRAAEDARL
+597 ARAEGDAGITPR
-606 PSRADLPRDVEVVRR
+606 DLPRDVEVVRR
-621 NGESGSYVFV
+621 SGESADYLFAI
-631 VNHTAAEAK
+631 NHSDADAK
-640 VTLEATAPNCSPAN
+640 VPLRAPGTELLTGEPTAGHLAVPAG
-654 ARRAGSPSRRVPSGS
+654 AVRVVR
-669 YDSTAEPLDSP
+669 LD
-680 SPARPRAAGGGGLT
+680 G
-694 SSGRRSFP
+694 
-702 SRLPQAPNSPSSQTE
+702 
-717 FDIGQAR
+717 

>member
-9 LTRLAFG
+9 LTGLAFG

-44 SVGIFSWAL
+44 SAGIFSWAL
-53 LEPEPGVYDFG
+53 LQPAPGVYDFG
-64 WLDRIIGLLHENGVR
+64 WLDRNLDLLHDAGIR
-79 VDLGTPTVVPPAWFY
+79 VDLGTPTVVPPAWLY
-94 RAHPDALPVTA
+94 RAHPDALPVTE
-105 DGTRLAFGSRGA
+105 DGVRLEFGSRGA

-122 GDYRA
+122 ADYRA
-127 AAANITTQLAE
+127 AAANITTKLAE
-138 RYADHP
+138 RYGDHP

-157 PVSACYCDSCAA
+157 PVSACYCESCAA
-169 HFRRWLETT
+169 HFRRWLERE
-178 YGSVDG
+178 YGTVDG

-190 TAFWGQRYAGFE
+190 TAFWGQHYAAFDE
-202 QIDPPRTAA
+202 INPPRRTP
-211 TVGNPGQALDYKRF
+211 TVGNPAQALDYRRF

-231 ENFRME
+231 ENFTAE
-237 RDILHRLSPVVP
+237 RDILHRLSPGVP

-271 EVDIVTNDHYLIT
+271 EADLVTNDHYLIT

-309 ILLEHST
+309 LLLEHST
-316 SGINWQ
+316 SGVNWQ

-343 GSEGAM
+343 GSDGAM

-356 RRGAEKFHSAMVP
+356 RRGAEKFHSAMLP
-369 HGGTDTRVWREVVEL
+369 HGGTETRVFREVTEL
-384 GASLDSLSAIRG
+384 GAAIASLAPVRG
-396 TRTRADVA
+396 TRTEADAA

-430 ADAFYEALYDR
+430 ADAYYEALYDH

-454 SAYPLVVVPALYL
+454 SRYPLVVVPALYL
-467 MTEAAGTNLREY
+467 MTEAAGSNLREY

-485 LVVSYFSGIVDEYDA
+485 LVVSYFSGIVDEHDA
-500 VHEGAYPGA
+500 VHEGPYPGA

-522 PLLPDQPVRITGPDG
+522 PLLRGERVRLDGPDG
-537 SELTGDVWTEFV
+537 AGLDADVWTEFV
-549 VPHGAET
+549 VPRGAET
-556 VWTYADGLTAGH
+556 VWTYADGLTAGR
-568 PAVTRHRHGEG
+568 PAVTRHRLGEG

-587 LAAQGLDALL
+587 LGAEGLATIL
-597 GRAAEDARL
+597 GRAAEDARIA
-606 PSRADLPRDVEVVRR
+606 PRGDLPRDVEVVRR
-621 NGESGSYVFV
+621 TGESGTFLFAI
-631 VNHTAAEAK
+631 NHTATDAK
-640 VTLEATAPNCSPAN
+640 VPLETP
-654 ARRAGSPSRRVPSGS
+654 GTELLTG
-669 YDSTAEPLDSP
+669 E
-680 SPARPRAAGGGGLT
+680 RAAG
-694 SSGRRSFP
+694 
-702 SRLPQAPNSPSSQTE
+702 RLAVPAGAVRVVRL
-717 FDIGQAR
+717 DG

>member
-28 WDEDVR
+28 WQEDVR
-34 LMREAGVTMV
+34 LMREAGVTLV

-53 LEPEPGVYDFG
+53 LEPSPGRYDFG
-64 WLDRIIGLLHENGVR
+64 WLDRLLDLLHEHGIR
-79 VDLGTPTVVPPAWFY
+79 VDLGTPTVVPPVWFY
-94 RAHPDALPVTA
+94 RAHPEALPVTA
-105 DGTRLAFGSRGA
+105 EGVRYGFGSRGA

-122 GDYRA
+122 ADYRA
-127 AAANITTQLAE
+127 AAASITERLAE
-138 RYADHP
+138 RYGDHP

-157 PVSACYCDSCAA
+157 PVSACYCESCAA
-169 HFRRWLETT
+169 HFRRWLATT
-178 YGSVDG
+178 YGTVDA

-190 TAFWGQRYAGFE
+190 TAFWGQRYGGFE
-202 QIDPPRTAA
+202 DIGPPRVTPAA
-211 TVGNPGQALDYKRF
+211 VNPAQALDYKRF

-237 RDILHRLSPVVP
+237 RDILHRLSPGVP

-271 EVDIVTNDHYLIT
+271 EVDLVTNDHYLIT

-309 ILLEHST
+309 LLLEHST
-316 SGINWQ
+316 SGVNWQ
-322 PRNPAKAPGQ
+322 LRNPAKAPGQ

-343 GSEGAM
+343 GSEGAL

-384 GASLDSLSAIRG
+384 GASLKALSEIRG
-396 TRTRADVA
+396 TRTEADVA

-415 NLDWRPSEDHDARER
+415 NLDWRPSVDHEARER
-430 ADAFYEALYDR
+430 ADAFYEVLYDR

-454 SAYPLVVVPALYL
+454 SRYPLVVVPALYL
-467 MTEAAGTNLREY
+467 MTEAAGRNLTAY

-485 LVVSYFSGIVDEYDA
+485 LVVSYFSGIVDEHDA
-500 VHEGAYPGA
+500 VHEGAYPGP
-509 LRDVL
+509 LREVL

-522 PLLPDQPVRITGPDG
+522 PLLPGERVRVTGPDG
-537 SELTGDVWTEFV
+537 SELAADVWTEFV
-549 VPHGAET
+549 VPRGAET
-556 VWTYADGLTAGH
+556 VLTYADGLTAGL
-568 PAVTRHRHGEG
+568 PAVTRHRRGEG

-587 LAAQGLDALL
+587 LGADGLDALL
-597 GRAAEDARL
+597 GMAGEDARL
-606 PSRADLPRDVEVVRR
+606 APRTDLPRDVEVVRR
-621 NGESGSYVFV
+621 TGASGTYLFA
-631 VNHTAAEAK
+631 VNHTGSDAK
-640 VTLEATAPNCSPAN
+640 VPLEAPGTELLTGEPAT
-654 ARRAGSPSRRVPSGS
+654 G
-669 YDSTAEPLDSP
+669 
-680 SPARPRAAGGGGLT
+680 
-694 SSGRRSFP
+694 
-702 SRLPQAPNSPSSQTE
+702 RLPVPAGAVRVVRL
-717 FDIGQAR
+717 DG

>member
-28 WDEDVR
+28 WQEDVR
-34 LMREAGVTMV
+34 LMREAGVTLV

-53 LEPEPGVYDFG
+53 LEPSPGTYDFG
-64 WLDRIIGLLHENGVR
+64 WLDRLLDLLHEHGIR
-79 VDLGTPTVVPPAWFY
+79 VDLGTPTVVPPVWFY
-94 RAHPDALPVTA
+94 RAHPEALPVTA
-105 DGTRLAFGSRGA
+105 EGVRYEFGSRAA

-122 GDYRA
+122 DDYRRA
-127 AAANITTQLAE
+127 AASITRKLAE
-138 RYADHP
+138 RYGDHP

-157 PVSACYCDSCAA
+157 PVSACYCASCAA
-169 HFRRWLETT
+169 HFRRWLATT
-178 YGSVDG
+178 YGTVDA

-190 TAFWGQRYAGFE
+190 TAFWGQRYGDLE
-202 QIDPPRTAA
+202 DINPPRLTPAA
-211 TVGNPGQALDYKRF
+211 VNPAQALDYKRF

-237 RDILHRLSPVVP
+237 RDILHRLSPGVP

-271 EVDIVTNDHYLIT
+271 EVDLVTNDHYLIT

-309 ILLEHST
+309 LLLEHST
-316 SGINWQ
+316 SGVNWQ
-322 PRNPAKAPGQ
+322 LRNPAKAPGQ

-343 GSEGAM
+343 GSEGAL

-384 GASLDSLSAIRG
+384 GASVEALSEIRG
-396 TRTRADVA
+396 TRTEADVA
-404 VLWDWHSWWAQ
+404 MLWDWHSWWAQ
-415 NLDWRPSEDHDARER
+415 NLDWRPSVDHEARER

-441 HLTVDFAHPEADL
+441 HLTVDFAHPEADV
-454 SAYPLVVVPALYL
+454 SRYPLVVVPALYL
-467 MTEAAGTNLREY
+467 MTEAAGRNLKAY

-485 LVVSYFSGIVDEYDA
+485 LVVSYFSGIVDEHDA
-500 VHEGAYPGA
+500 VHEGAYPGP

-522 PLLPDQPVRITGPDG
+522 PLLPGERVRVTGPDG
-537 SELTGDVWTEFV
+537 TELAADVWTEFV
-549 VPHGAET
+549 VPRGAET
-556 VWTYADGLTAGH
+556 VLTYADGLAAGL
-568 PAVTRHRHGEG
+568 PAVTRHRLGEG

-587 LAAQGLDALL
+587 LGTDGLATVLA
-597 GRAAEDARL
+597 RAAEDAGISPRD
-606 PSRADLPRDVEVVRR
+606 DLPHDVEVVRR
-621 NGESGSYVFV
+621 SGDSGRFLFAI
-631 VNHTAAEAK
+631 NHSGADAK
-640 VTLEATAPNCSPAN
+640 VPLETP
-654 ARRAGSPSRRVPSGS
+654 GTELLTG
-669 YDSTAEPLDSP
+669 E
-680 SPARPRAAGGGGLT
+680 RAAG
-694 SSGRRSFP
+694 
-702 SRLPQAPNSPSSQTE
+702 RLAVPAGAVRVVRL
-717 FDIGQAR
+717 DG

>member
-1 MPETTPRG
+1 MPDTSPRG

-28 WDEDVR
+28 WQEDVR

-53 LEPEPGVYDFG
+53 LEPAPGEYDFG
-64 WLDRIIGLLHENGVR
+64 WLDRVIGLLHENGIR

-94 RAHPDALPVTA
+94 RAHPEALPVTA
-105 DGTRLAFGSRGA
+105 EGTRYEFGSRGA

-122 GDYRA
+122 ADYRA
-127 AAANITTQLAE
+127 AAANITTRLAE
-138 RYADHP
+138 RYGDHP
-144 ALAMWHVHNEYGV
+144 ALALWHVHNEYGV
-157 PVSACYCDSCAA
+157 PVSACYCESCAA
-169 HFRRWLETT
+169 HFRRWLADT
-178 YGSVDG
+178 YGSVDA

-190 TAFWGQRYAGFE
+190 TAFWGQRYTGFA
-202 QIDPPRTAA
+202 QINPPRATP

-225 ADATMR
+225 ADATIR
-231 ENFRME
+231 ENFRAE
-237 RDILHRLSPVVP
+237 RDILHRLSPGVP

-260 CDSVDYWAWGR
+260 CDSMDYWAWGR
-271 EVDIVTNDHYLIT
+271 EVDLVTNDHYLIT

-309 ILLEHST
+309 LLLEHST
-316 SGINWQ
+316 SGVNWQ

-356 RRGAEKFHSAMVP
+356 RRGAEKFHSAMLP

-384 GASLDSLSAIRG
+384 GSRVGALSEIRG
-396 TRTRADVA
+396 TRTEADA
-404 VLWDWHSWWAQ
+404 AMLWDWQSWWAQ
-415 NLDWRPSEDHDARER
+415 NLAWRPSEDHDPRER
-430 ADAFYEALYDR
+430 ADSFYEALYDR

-454 SAYPLVVVPALYL
+454 SGYPLVVVPALYL
-467 MTEAAGTNLREY
+467 MTEAAGNNVREY
-479 VENGGT
+479 VRNGGT
-485 LVVSYFSGIVDEYDA
+485 LVVSYFSGIVDEHDA

-522 PLLPDQPVRITGPDG
+522 PLLKDERVRLTGPDG
-537 SELTGDVWTEFV
+537 SELTGDVWTEFL
-549 VPHGAET
+549 VPRGAET
-556 VWTYADGLTAGH
+556 VWTYADGLTAGR
-568 PAVTRHRHGEG
+568 PAVTRHRLGRG

-587 LAAQGLDALL
+587 LDARGLDALI
-597 GRAAEDARL
+597 GWAADDARL
-606 PSRADLPRDVEVVRR
+606 APRADLPRDVEVVRR
-621 NGESGSYVFV
+621 RGDSGTYLFV
-631 VNHTAAEAK
+631 INHTAGDTK
-640 VTLEATAPNCSPAN
+640 VS
-654 ARRAGSPSRRVPSGS
+654 
-669 YDSTAEPLDSP
+669 LDTP
-680 SPARPRAAGGGGLT
+680 GTELLTGERAAG
-694 SSGRRSFP
+694 
-702 SRLPQAPNSPSSQTE
+702 RLAVPAGAVRVVRL
-717 FDIGQAR
+717 DG

>member
-28 WDEDVR
+28 WQEDVR

-53 LEPEPGVYDFG
+53 LEPSPGRYDFG
-64 WLDRIIGLLHENGVR
+64 WLDRLLDLLHEHGVR
-79 VDLGTPTVVPPAWFY
+79 VDLGTPTVVPPVWFY
-94 RAHPDALPVTA
+94 RAHPEALPVTA
-105 DGTRLAFGSRGA
+105 EGVRYEFGSRAA

-122 GDYRA
+122 ADYRA
-127 AAANITTQLAE
+127 AAAAITTKLAE
-138 RYADHP
+138 RYGDHP

-157 PVSACYCDSCAA
+157 PVSACYCASCAA
-169 HFRRWLETT
+169 HFRRWLATT
-178 YGSVDG
+178 YGTVDA

-190 TAFWGQRYAGFE
+190 TAFWGQRYAAFE
-202 QIDPPRTAA
+202 DINPPRLTPAA
-211 TVGNPGQALDYKRF
+211 VNPGQALDYKRF

-237 RDILHRLSPVVP
+237 RDILHRLSPGVP

-271 EVDIVTNDHYLIT
+271 EVDLVTNDHYLIT

-309 ILLEHST
+309 LLLEHST
-316 SGINWQ
+316 SGVNWQ
-322 PRNPAKAPGQ
+322 LRNPAKAPGQ

-343 GSEGAM
+343 GSEGAL

-384 GASLDSLSAIRG
+384 GANIGALSEIRG
-396 TRTRADVA
+396 TRTEADVA

-415 NLDWRPSEDHDARER
+415 TLDWRPSVDHDARER

-454 SAYPLVVVPALYL
+454 SRYPLVVVPALYL
-467 MTEAAGTNLREY
+467 MTEAAGRNLKAY
-479 VENGGT
+479 VEQGGT
-485 LVVSYFSGIVDEYDA
+485 LVVSYFSGIVDEHDA
-500 VHEGAYPGA
+500 VHEGAYPGP

-522 PLLPDQPVRITGPDG
+522 PLLPGERVRVTGLDG
-537 SELTGDVWTEFV
+537 AELSADVWTEFV
-549 VPHGAET
+549 VPRGAET
-556 VWTYADGLTAGH
+556 VSVYTDGRAAGL
-568 PAVTRHRHGEG
+568 PAVTRHRLGEG

-587 LAAQGLDALL
+587 LGADGLDALL
-597 GRAAEDARL
+597 GRAGEDAGL
-606 PSRADLPRDVEVVRR
+606 APRADLPRDVEVVRR
-621 NGESGSYVFV
+621 TGESGTYLFA
-631 VNHTAAEAK
+631 VNHTGSDAK
-640 VTLEATAPNCSPAN
+640 VPLE
-654 ARRAGSPSRRVPSGS
+654 VPGTELLTG
-669 YDSTAEPLDSP
+669 D
-680 SPARPRAAGGGGLT
+680 RAAG
-694 SSGRRSFP
+694 
-702 SRLPQAPNSPSSQTE
+702 RLAVPAGAVRVVRL
-717 FDIGQAR
+717 DG

>member
-1 MPETTPRG
+1 MPDTTPRG

-28 WDEDVR
+28 WQEDVR

-53 LEPEPGVYDFG
+53 LEPSPGTYDFG
-64 WLDRIIGLLHENGVR
+64 WLDRLLDLLHEHGVR
-79 VDLGTPTVVPPAWFY
+79 VDLGTPTVVPPVWFY
-94 RAHPDALPVTA
+94 RAHPEALPVTA
-105 DGTRLAFGSRGA
+105 EGVRYEFGSRA
-117 ICHSN
+117 AVCHSN
-122 GDYRA
+122 ADYRA
-127 AAANITTQLAE
+127 AAARITTALAE
-138 RYADHP
+138 RYGSHP
-144 ALAMWHVHNEYGV
+144 ALALWHVHNEYGV

-169 HFRRWLETT
+169 HFRRWLAAA
-178 YGSVDG
+178 YGTVDA

-190 TAFWGQRYAGFE
+190 TAFWGQRYTDFE
-202 QIDPPRTAA
+202 QISPPRLTPA
-211 TVGNPGQALDYKRF
+211 TVNPAQALDYKRF

-237 RDILHRLSPVVP
+237 RDILHRLSPGVP

-271 EVDIVTNDHYLIT
+271 EVDLVTNDHYLIT

-309 ILLEHST
+309 LLLEHST
-316 SGINWQ
+316 SGVNWQ

-369 HGGTDTRVWREVVEL
+369 HGGTGTRVWREVVEL
-384 GASLDSLSAIRG
+384 GSFVDALAEIRG
-396 TRTRADVA
+396 TRTDADVA

-415 NLDWRPSEDHDARER
+415 TLDWRPSVDHDARER

-441 HLTVDFAHPEADL
+441 HLTVDFAHPEADV
-454 SAYPLVVVPALYL
+454 SRYPLVVVPALYL
-467 MTEAAGTNLREY
+467 MTEAAGRNLTAY
-479 VENGGT
+479 VEGGGT
-485 LVVSYFSGIVDEYDA
+485 LVVSYFSGIVDEHDA
-500 VHEGAYPGA
+500 VHEGAYPGP

-522 PLLPDQPVRITGPDG
+522 PLLPGERVRITGPDG
-537 SELTGDVWTEFV
+537 TELGADVWTEFV
-549 VPHGAET
+549 VPRGADT
-556 VWTYADGLTAGH
+556 VLAYADGPAAGL
-568 PAVTRHRHGEG
+568 PAVTRHRLGEG

-587 LAAQGLDALL
+587 LGADGLDTLL
-597 GRAAEDARL
+597 GRAAADARIA
-606 PSRADLPRDVEVVRR
+606 PRPDLPRDVEVVRR
-621 NGESGSYVFV
+621 TGESGTYLFA
-631 VNHTAAEAK
+631 VNHTGADAK
-640 VTLEATAPNCSPAN
+640 VPLE
-654 ARRAGSPSRRVPSGS
+654 VPG
-669 YDSTAEPLDSP
+669 TELLTGE
-680 SPARPRAAGGGGLT
+680 RAAG
-694 SSGRRSFP
+694 
-702 SRLPQAPNSPSSQTE
+702 RLAVPAGAVRVVRL
-717 FDIGQAR
+717 DG

>member
-9 LTRLAFG
+9 LTGLAFG

-44 SVGIFSWAL
+44 SAGIFSWAL
-53 LEPEPGVYDFG
+53 LQPAPGVYDFG
-64 WLDRIIGLLHENGVR
+64 WLDRNLDLLHDAGIR

-94 RAHPDALPVTA
+94 RAHPDALPVTE
-105 DGTRLAFGSRGA
+105 DGVRLEFGSRGA

-122 GDYRA
+122 ADYRA
-127 AAANITTQLAE
+127 AAANITTKLAE
-138 RYADHP
+138 RYGDHP

-157 PVSACYCDSCAA
+157 PVSACYCESCAA
-169 HFRRWLETT
+169 HFRRWLERE
-178 YGSVDG
+178 YGTVDG

-190 TAFWGQRYAGFE
+190 TAFWGQHYAAFDE
-202 QIDPPRTAA
+202 INPPRRTP
-211 TVGNPGQALDYKRF
+211 TVGNPAQALDYRRF

-231 ENFRME
+231 ENFTAE
-237 RDILHRLSPVVP
+237 RDILHRLSPGVP

-271 EVDIVTNDHYLIT
+271 EADLVTNDHYLIT

-309 ILLEHST
+309 LLLEHST
-316 SGINWQ
+316 SGVNWQ

-343 GSEGAM
+343 GSDGAM

-356 RRGAEKFHSAMVP
+356 RRGAEKFHSAMLP
-369 HGGTDTRVWREVVEL
+369 HGGTETRVFREVTEL
-384 GASLDSLSAIRG
+384 GAAIDSLAPVRG
-396 TRTRADVA
+396 TRTEADAA

-430 ADAFYEALYDR
+430 ADAYYEALYDH

-454 SAYPLVVVPALYL
+454 SRYPLVVVPALYL
-467 MTEAAGTNLREY
+467 MTEAAGSNLREY

-485 LVVSYFSGIVDEYDA
+485 LVVSYFSGIVDEHDA
-500 VHEGAYPGA
+500 VHEGPYPGA

-522 PLLPDQPVRITGPDG
+522 PLLRGERVRLDGPDG
-537 SELTGDVWTEFV
+537 AGLDADVWTEFV
-549 VPHGAET
+549 VPRGAET
-556 VWTYADGLTAGH
+556 VWAYADGLTAGR
-568 PAVTRHRHGEG
+568 PAVTRHRLGEG

-587 LAAQGLDALL
+587 LGAEGLATLL
-597 GRAAEDARL
+597 GRAAEDARIA
-606 PSRADLPRDVEVVRR
+606 PRGDLPRDVEVVRR
-621 NGESGSYVFV
+621 TGESGTFLFAI
-631 VNHTAAEAK
+631 NHTATDAK
-640 VTLEATAPNCSPAN
+640 VPLETP
-654 ARRAGSPSRRVPSGS
+654 GTELLTG
-669 YDSTAEPLDSP
+669 E
-680 SPARPRAAGGGGLT
+680 RAAG
-694 SSGRRSFP
+694 
-702 SRLPQAPNSPSSQTE
+702 RLAVPAGAVRVVRL
-717 FDIGQAR
+717 DG